1 MTEEAKETDKGLEVS
16 WCQRTFRALTQGSMR
31 ASIFILAS
39 TAMGAGFLAIPT
51 TLQNTGVF
59 IGLFLI
65 IFSGYVMYLS
75 HSVIARAALKYDNY
89 HYSTVTTLMLGK
101 PLGVLLE
108 LAVILNGLGIL
119 VAYQICSNCHLVGT
133 FMHDVFNSIGIS
145 FKDDTKAIIVV
156 IMACIVTPLGLF
168 RSLAVLRYKAMFN
181 VTCLTYILVLVIAQ
195 FPYYSSQH
203 GFDGIVYGKMDLK
216 FFNAFAL
223 CLFAY
228 LCQQNLAKVEG
239 ELVNRSERRMKKV
252 ILRAVGIQGSLF
264 VLLALFGY
272 LSFLGNT
279 PGLIIMRHAAKGIHH
294 DWMMVL
300 ARFMESFTLTFA
312 MPLNLSPARASIEK
326 LFFRVEGQSS
336 LAM

>member
-1 MTEEAKETDKGLEVS
+1 
-16 WCQRTFRALTQGSMR
+16 
-31 ASIFILAS
+31 
-39 TAMGAGFLAIPT
+39 
-51 TLQNTGVF
+51 
-59 IGLFLI
+59 
-65 IFSGYVMYLS
+65 
-75 HSVIARAALKYDNY
+75 
-89 HYSTVTTLMLGK
+89 
-101 PLGVLLE
+101 
-108 LAVILNGLGIL
+108 
-119 VAYQICSNCHLVGT
+119 
-133 FMHDVFNSIGIS
+133 
-145 FKDDTKAIIVV
+145 
-156 IMACIVTPLGLF
+156 MACIVTPLGLF

-228 LCQQNLAKVEG
+228 LCQQNLTKVEG
-239 ELVNRSERRMKKV
+239 ELVNRDERRMKKV

-300 ARFMESFTLTFA
+300 ARFMESFVMTFA
-312 MPLNLSPARASIEK
+312 MPPN
-326 LFFRVEGQSS
+326 VS
-336 LAM
+336 LVREYTQKIIYRLDYPPSVSR